1 MSESWRKL
9 LLEAF
14 VILLLGMLVGL
25 SLNYRRLLAILEGAP
40 PPSARPA
47 VASTTTTLLPEPVG
61 RAELRELLAAGALPV
76 DARAPEL
83 YAEGHLPGAFS
94 LPLAEAQQGAA
105 ALAGRLPSGRVLVTY
120 CSGYACSD
128 SFDLALL
135 LLQAGYREVRVYEGG
150 FPEWRDAG
158 LPLARGGR

>member
-14 VILLLGMLVGL
+14 IILLLGMLVGL
-25 SLNYRRLLAILEGAP
+25 SLNYRMLLAILEGAP
-40 PPSARPA
+40 PPVVPA
-47 VASTTTTLLPEPVG
+47 VAPATTEVLPEPVG

-94 LPLAEAQQGAA
+94 LPLAEAQQGPA
-105 ALAGRLPSGRVLVTY
+105 ALAGRLPAGRVLVTY

-128 SFDLALL
+128 SFDLARL
-135 LLQAGYREVRVYEGG
+135 LLQAGHREVRVYEGG

-158 LPLARGGR
+158 LPVARGAH